1 MEATG
6 PKTNG
11 VVPVPIKN
19 ACLPPP
25 KSSGNFA
32 ANTAPVRHRG
42 ATLPDGRNREGICG
56 IGRERLGRRSA
67 YFFSPG
73 RKTRNGRLIVP
84 VQARVKLLPPSVQ
97 VCVPLRSAC
106 RRTNAPLYFASY

>member
-6 PKTNG
+6 LKTKG

-19 ACLPPP
+19 ACLPRPV
-25 KSSGNFA
+25 SSGNSG
-32 ANTAPVRHRG
+32 ANMAPARRRG
-42 ATLPDGRNREGICG
+42 ATLPRWPNRDGSDAA
-56 IGRERLGRRSA
+56 LP

-84 VQARVKLLPPSVQ
+84 VHARVKLLPPSVQ